1 MRSLPILALFVGSV
15 AVVGCENAASKLD
28 DVSKTPVSKVTEN
41 GKNAEAPGA
50 TPVQADHSGTVE
62 ERLKRLEDYQ
72 AKHGEAIDFL
82 EKVYGQQKAQEQA
95 QQRQQHAPD
104 AMFAV
109 DVADD
114 VRIGAV
120 DGPANAPV
128 TIVKAFDFACPYCER
143 VSGTMEELVKE
154 YGGKVRVVYKNLV
167 VHPQVATDAHL
178 ASCAAAKQGKYMP
191 FKELLWEKGFKAYA
205 SARDP
210 SKLAE
215 ANLLAIAGEA
225 GLNVDRLKT
234 DMRSDECKKLLAVD
248 AAEMQKFQVNSTPT
262 FFINGQHIGG
272 ALDKAS
278 FKQIIDEKLKE
289 VEKSGVPAGEYY
301 AKVVLGKGEKKFRSM
316 MDPKPN

>member
-1 MRSLPILALFVGSV
+1 MRSLPILAIFVGSV

-28 DVSKTPVSKVTEN
+28 DVANTPVTKVAEN
-41 GKNAEAPGA
+41 TKGGAPAA

-62 ERLKRLEDYQ
+62 ERLTRIENYN
-72 AKHGEAIDFL
+72 AKHAEAIDFL

-95 QQRQQHAPD
+95 QARQQHAPD

-114 VRIGAV
+114 VRVGAV
-120 DGPANAPV
+120 DGPANAAV

-143 VSGTMEELVKE
+143 VSGTMEELVKD

-178 ASCAAAKQGKYMP
+178 ASCAAAKQGKYMAY
-191 FKELLWEKGFKAYA
+191 KDVLWEKGFKAYA
-205 SARDP
+205 AARDP

-215 ANLLAIAGEA
+215 ANLVTIAGEV
-225 GLNVDRLKT
+225 GLNVDRFKT
-234 DMRSDECKKLLAVD
+234 DMRGDECKKLIAD
-248 AAEMQKFQVNSTPT
+248 DMQEMQKFQVNSTPT
-262 FFINGQHIGG
+262 FFINGKHIGG
-272 ALDKAS
+272 ALDKAA
-278 FKQIIDEKLKE
+278 FKQIIDEQLKE
-289 VEKSGVPAGEYY
+289 VEKSGVSGGEYY
-301 AKVVLGKGEKKFRSM
+301 AKVVLGKGEKQFRSA